1 MTAHPYPG
9 VTRAKNGHTWEA
21 HRGLRDGRKHYLGS
35 TFPTPEAARAASL
48 EERANHH
55 ERRAAQLRAEA
66 EHLLLSGA

>member
-21 HRGLRDGRKHYLGS
+21 HRALHGGRKDHLGS
-35 TFPTPEAARAASL
+35 TFPTPESARAAIL
-48 EERANHH
+48 EARADHH

-66 EHLLLSGA
+66 EHLLTGA